1 MLKITKV
8 GNGRTF
14 SIVVTVNLSWHVFN
28 QTLKR
33 SCKALLVPTK
43 ILKMLLQGK
52 KIKFYEATIKHT

>member
-1 MLKITKV
+1 MLKIAKV

-33 SCKALLVPTK
+33 SFRTLLVPTK
-43 ILKMLLQGK
+43 IVLQGK
-52 KIKFYEATIKHT
+52 KIKLYEATRKHT